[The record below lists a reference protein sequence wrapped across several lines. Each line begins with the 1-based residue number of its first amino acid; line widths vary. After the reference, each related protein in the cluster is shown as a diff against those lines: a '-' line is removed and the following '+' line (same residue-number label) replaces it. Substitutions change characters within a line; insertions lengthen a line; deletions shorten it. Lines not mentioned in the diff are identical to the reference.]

1 MQKKNK
7 INNKK
12 NKGITLIALVVT
24 IVILLILAGIS
35 ISYVLGEKGIIGYA
49 KKAKSDTEK
58 ATVEET
64 LKQALTNWQM
74 AKLTGEDISF
84 KDYFQ
89 DAEKS
94 GIENFEVIDE
104 NPSEDVQFI
113 ARVDGRILVMK
124 ADNTYVLTKSD
135 NLVKNGFGTN
145 GIENFSG
152 FTNDG
157 ESFSVT
163 LDENRDL
170 TLSDYI
176 EVDTS
181 KKYYQAL
188 IGKCNN
194 KNAINYIGL
203 QEADCDKK
211 IILNYMHMYV
221 ANSLTY
227 LEKDLNDGDTEIY
240 FHDLSGFLTNNIRQ
254 DNLGLIFWNYKDS
267 TGYEYPELTY
277 SRNSWGNLFEINNV
291 DKQNNKIILKTPW
304 MHGTIKKGTKVSQG
318 DDGNTFNYG
327 IVDNKMSTEY
337 SLRENVIDGI
347 ENEGRGNYQKFCY
360 GTKYIRILFLVNH
373 QSSPNTT
380 VNVKDVIFAEYE

>member
-7 INNKK
+7 INNK

-35 ISYVLGEKGIIGYA
+35 ISCVLGENGIIGYA

-58 ATVEET
+58 ATIEEK
-64 LKQALTNWQM
+64 LELALSNWQM
-74 AKLTGEDISF
+74 TKLTDDDISL
-84 KDYFQ
+84 KDYFRDTEQ
-89 DAEKS
+89 S
-94 GIENFEVIDE
+94 GIENFEMIDE
-104 NPSEDVQFI
+104 NPSEDVQLI
-113 ARVDGRILVMK
+113 ARVDGRILIIK
-124 ADNTYVLTKSD
+124 SDNTYVLTKSD

-194 KNAINYIGL
+194 KNAINYIGI
-203 QEADCDKK
+203 QETDCDKK
-211 IILNYMHMYV
+211 MIMNTMRVYV
-221 ANSLTY
+221 SDSLTY

-240 FHDLSGFLTNNIRQ
+240 LHDLSGFITKNIHL

-277 SRNSWGNLFEINNV
+277 SRNVWGKLFDESGI
-291 DKQNNKIILKTPW
+291 DLENNKIKLKEPW
-304 MHGTIKKGTKVSQG
+304 SHGTISKNTKVSQKS
-318 DDGNTFNYG
+318 DGNTFNYG

-347 ENEGRGNYQKFCY
+347 ENEGRVNYQKFCY

>member
-7 INNKK
+7 INNK

-35 ISYVLGEKGIIGYA
+35 ISCVLGENGIIGYA
-49 KKAKSDTEK
+49 KKVKSDTEK
-58 ATVEET
+58 ATIEEK
-64 LKQALTNWQM
+64 LELALSNWQM
-74 AKLTGEDISF
+74 TKLTDDDISL
-84 KDYFQ
+84 KDYFRDTEQ
-89 DAEKS
+89 S
-94 GIENFEVIDE
+94 GIENFEMIDE
-104 NPSEDVQFI
+104 NPSEDVQLI
-113 ARVDGRILVMK
+113 ARVDGRILIIK
-124 ADNTYVLTKSD
+124 SDNTYVLTKSD

-194 KNAINYIGL
+194 KNAINYIGI
-203 QEADCDKK
+203 QETDCDKK
-211 IILNYMHMYV
+211 MIMNNMRMYV
-221 ANSLTY
+221 SDSLTY

-240 FHDLSGFLTNNIRQ
+240 LHDLSGFITKNIHL

-277 SRNSWGNLFEINNV
+277 SRNVWGKLFDESGI
-291 DKQNNKIILKTPW
+291 DLENNKIKLKEPW
-304 MHGTIKKGTKVSQG
+304 SHGTISKNTKVSQRS
-318 DDGNTFNYG
+318 DGNTFNYG

-347 ENEGRGNYQKFCY
+347 GNEGRVNYQKFCY
-360 GTKYIRILFLVNH
+360 GTKYIRILFLLNH